1 MASLRDTS
9 FGFWHRMKKLLP
21 SRISVKAFFGREELR
36 VIATLLSREAIA
48 LSLLSLAILLSL
60 ESLLPGT
67 VSLRESMLFFIL
79 GIAGALLVERRL
91 SSSLQSIL
99 PQNASASPS
108 RKTRVLFW
116 GFILWSA
123 FLLGNALFGFHPALI
138 LIILFVTTPLL
149 ALFFDMAFGKR

>member
-1 MASLRDTS
+1 MRDTS
-9 FGFWHRMKKLLP
+9 FGFWNRMKKLLP
-21 SRISVKAFFGREELR
+21 SRISAKAFLGRGELR

-108 RKTRVLFW
+108 WKTRVLFW
-116 GFILWSA
+116 GFIIWSA

-138 LIILFVTTPLL
+138 LIILLVIIPLL